1 MQASCSAIISV
12 YCMTEAQ
19 PEKPARTCG
28 CVAIQV
34 TTHAEF
40 EQVAS
45 IMDRLEDLPA
55 WHVLGNHD
63 INYISRDAW
72 LSRLKVRGRRVHFQR
87 EAEGADKV

>member
-1 MQASCSAIISV
+1 M
-12 YCMTEAQ
+12 
-19 PEKPARTCG
+19 
-28 CVAIQV
+28 QV

-63 INYISRDAW
+63 INYISRNAW

-87 EAEGADKV
+87 EV